1 MTHIPRTLLITV
13 LGTSLLFVP
22 PILRAAEVEPAESGA
37 PAVAPYTPGLTA
49 KAVDVLFARPL
60 AFVFAV
66 AGGVLFVATSPVMYV
81 TGNLEEARERFVA
94 EPSALLRGPLGGGRF
109 AFAHRGARST

>member
-1 MTHIPRTLLITV
+1 MTHISRNLLITV
-13 LGTSLLFVP
+13 FGASLLSAP
-22 PILRAAEVEPAESGA
+22 PIVRAAEVESAESGA
-37 PAVAPYTPGLTA
+37 PAVAPYTPGRTA

-66 AGGVLFVATSPVMYV
+66 AGGVVFVVTSPVMYV

-94 EPSALLRGPLGGGRF
+94 EPSALLRGPLGG
-109 AFAHRGARST
+109 